1 MGFMCSK
8 EKRTKSFV
16 IHSGG
21 FGLSYVTLLVTED
34 DGVRTITL
42 NRPERRNAMTPEMQD
57 ELIAAMNEAGAGDCR
72 VVVFAGAGEGFCA
85 GLDLSALQGM
95 NDKSA
100 AEHTADAERVA
111 RLFRTLY
118 ELPKPT
124 IAAVH
129 GAAIAGGTGLAT
141 ICDFTLA
148 VPGAKFCYTEVKI
161 GFVPALVSVFLTL
174 QVGDKRARDLLLTA
188 RVFTSEEAYRFGLV
202 NEVVQP
208 EMLAARTRELAAT
221 LMANSPQSLAA
232 TKRLLAGQNKA
243 LLDEAIAA
251 ALAANAEA
259 RSTHDF
265 REGVASFLEKRKPV
279 WGE

>member
-1 MGFMCSK
+1 MGRMCS
-8 EKRTKSFV
+8 EAASQRVREGFV
-16 IHSGG
+16 
-21 FGLSYVTLLVTED
+21 SYVTLLVTED

-57 ELIAAMNEAGAGDCR
+57 ELIAAMNEAAAGDCR
-72 VVVFAGAGEGFCA
+72 VVVFTGTGEGFCA

-100 AEHTADAERVA
+100 AEHTRDAERVA

-174 QVGDKRARDLLLTA
+174 QVGDKRARDLLMTA

-208 EMLAARTRELAAT
+208 ELLAARTRELAAA

-232 TKRLLAGQNKA
+232 TKRLLAGQNKD
-243 LLDEAIAA
+243 LLDAAIAA

-279 WGE
+279 WAE

>member
-1 MGFMCSK
+1 M
-8 EKRTKSFV
+8 
-16 IHSGG
+16 
-21 FGLSYVTLLVTED
+21 SYVTLLVTED

-57 ELIAAMNEAGAGDCR
+57 ELIAAMNEAAVGDCR

-95 NDKSA
+95 NDRSA

-174 QVGDKRARDLLLTA
+174 QVGDKRARDLLLTG

-208 EMLAARTRELAAT
+208 ELLVARTRELAAT

-232 TKRLLAGQNKA
+232 TKRLLAGQNRA
-243 LLDEAIAA
+243 LLDAAIAA

-279 WGE
+279 WDK